1 MIKKLALEN
10 FVVPRLNMMKKM
22 NPMAEE
28 QEWANLLAEVFDK
41 LTEKHA
47 SITYDFDNLEMKGK
61 VEKTVKL
68 SQQEQLPLRAN

>member
-1 MIKKLALEN
+1 
-10 FVVPRLNMMKKM
+10 
-22 NPMAEE
+22 MAEE

-61 VEKTVKL
+61 VEKDGKIIPTGTVSLAGKL
-68 SQQEQLPLRAN
+68 TITAQ